1 MRAYR
6 YTLTALP
13 TFNYLNG
20 VKQKAF
26 SVWRSA
32 KCDMSYDKF
41 EILKSTAVPLPIE
54 NVDTDQIIPA
64 RFLKATERKGFG
76 DNLFRDWR
84 YNNDGS
90 PKEDFVLN
98 NPIYSGK
105 ILVGGKNFG
114 SGSSREHAA
123 WAVYD
128 YGFRCVISS
137 FFADIFKNNCLNIG
151 VLPAQVSAAFLDKI
165 FKAIEADP
173 NAEFEVN
180 LPEQTVTILATGEKE
195 SFEINIY
202 KKGNMLNGFDDI
214 DYLQNMQE
222 DIEAFAEK
230 MPL

>member
-1 MRAYR
+1 MA
-6 YTLTALP
+6 
-13 TFNYLNG
+13 
-20 VKQKAF
+20 
-26 SVWRSA
+26 
-32 KCDMSYDKF
+32 YDKF
-41 EILKSTAVPLPIE
+41 TVLNSTAVPLPIE

-84 YNNDGS
+84 YHQDGT

-98 NPIYSGK
+98 QDTYRGK

-151 VLPAQVSAAFLDKI
+151 VLPVQVSPTFLEEIFAAI
-165 FKAIEADP
+165 ANDP
-173 NAEFEVN
+173 NTEIEVN
-180 LPEQTVTILATGEKE
+180 LAQQTVHLSSTGTTE
-195 SFEINIY
+195 SFEINPY
-202 KKGNMLNGFDDI
+202 KKDNLQNGYDDI
-214 DYLQNMQE
+214 DYLLNLKDSIQE
-222 DIEAFAEK
+222 FAQK
-230 MPL
+230 THL